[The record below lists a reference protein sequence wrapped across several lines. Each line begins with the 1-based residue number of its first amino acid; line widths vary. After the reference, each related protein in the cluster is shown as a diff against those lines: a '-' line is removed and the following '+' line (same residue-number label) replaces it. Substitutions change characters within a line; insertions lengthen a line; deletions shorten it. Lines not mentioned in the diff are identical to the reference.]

1 MKELNPGTLLL
12 GALLA
17 GAVVCPTFAVAADN
31 PGSLQGRITQITA
44 KSVIVDRVH
53 IFKLDLAKAKCFDIG
68 GRPITCETLVGIG
81 YADKARVT
89 VLADTVQRIDIL
101 ELQQ

>member
-1 MKELNPGTLLL
+1 MKEVNPSILLL

-17 GAVVCPTFAVAADN
+17 GTIVYPTIAAAAN
-31 PGSLQGRITQITA
+31 TSGIIEGRITQITG

-53 IFKLDLAKAKCFDIG
+53 IFKLDLSKAKCFAVG
-68 GRPITCETLVGIG
+68 GMQITCETLVGIG
-81 YADKARVT
+81 YADKARVA